1 MERSQARFGSV
12 EIDLIHTALDKQKW
26 QYEQLSEE
34 FQKDT
39 VKNLK
44 RVNLFNKTEQID
56 RKEFQRAKS
65 IIGRSIFRGS
75 YNLHTVTMTQ
85 TEVVIAVGYNKRKE
99 GYFEEEK
106 TLPEKCK

>member
-1 MERSQARFGSV
+1 MNNY
-12 EIDLIHTALDKQKW
+12 QKN
-26 QYEQLSEE
+26 
-34 FQKDT
+34 FKKT
-39 VKNLK
+39 PLK
-44 RVNLFNKTEQID
+44 IQRVNLFNKTEQKD

-75 YNLHTVTMTQ
+75 YNVHTVTMTQ

-106 TLPEKCK
+106 TLPEKYK